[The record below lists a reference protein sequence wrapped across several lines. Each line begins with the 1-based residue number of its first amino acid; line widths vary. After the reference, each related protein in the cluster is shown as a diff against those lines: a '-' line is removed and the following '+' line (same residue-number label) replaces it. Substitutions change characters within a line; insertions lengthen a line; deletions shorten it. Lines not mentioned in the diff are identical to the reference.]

1 MHEFDG
7 VLEDM
12 AYALYIK
19 GYPIAWI
26 DAESFLMTGEY
37 DDYEISIVPSG
48 TNICMCCIITRE
60 THIFNSIARAL
71 SFLLG
76 KEKGE

>member
-1 MHEFDG
+1 MKFDDG

-12 AYALYIK
+12 AFDLYIK
-19 GYPIAWI
+19 GYQIDWI

-48 TNICMCCIITRE
+48 ANICVWCIIKRE
-60 THIFNSIARAL
+60 TYVFNSMARAL
-71 SFLLG
+71 SFLLS